1 LFKIYQIKIHKI
13 LYIKIFRDGINKR
26 YSEGSIDPVH
36 NEKELEN
43 VKWKVDMEETR
54 ESLTCKNKI
63 LSNNK
68 K

>member
-1 LFKIYQIKIHKI
+1 LFKNYQIKIYKI
-13 LYIKIFRDGINKR
+13 LYIKIFRDGINRRDSK
-26 YSEGSIDPVH
+26 GSIDPVH

-43 VKWKVDMEETR
+43 IKWKLDMEETR